1 MNYKYL
7 IFHLN
12 RFGSPSGHDHS
23 YHRIATGDEN
33 WDWFHTGNED
43 WIAPRAGDKYKGEVT
58 NDGVVALA
66 DALMSCNNLHTLNI
80 TYRE

>member
-23 YHRIATGDEN
+23 YHRIATGDED
-33 WDWFHTGNED
+33 WDWFHRIGLLLELE
-43 WIAPRAGDKYKGEVT
+43 ISIRVK
-58 NDGVVALA
+58 
-66 DALMSCNNLHTLNI
+66 
-80 TYRE
+80 